1 MQFSQRFLIY
11 KDQQEDDEE
20 YEAKE
25 DKEHQAHGIREHVYV
40 KMSRNH
46 GFQYSHI
53 NKLLKDD
60 EKYIKQF
67 AFDNNIPS
75 EILHIIL
82 SILNKNHIAHQEWT
96 CKIGEK
102 LNMDPILI
110 EIIINMCFASKCFSL
125 NRYLQII
132 SNYLLN
138 KYLRKDNEENEI
150 IKMYYIDIIQE
161 NYPNFLKSLIHLE
174 SKGMSEVLTS
184 FTYINSEILQRIKLI
199 PQTTIPNEE
208 PKRQNEFRDLNE
220 DDMFLEENPIKKSP
234 KFTNQLK
241 NTGIKANLAA
251 ILELLKITY
260 DKNLSPEDVIK
271 GQKALLHILYTAS
284 NFNLPMQEFFN
295 GIFFDTDLTLDKNEQ
310 NKYYKIINDIS
321 KKLATEPLYLYLI
334 FQNSNL
340 QYQHTKISKE
350 FSKLLNENNI
360 HFPIDFILNLRS
372 LFCEDLSEQ
381 MIESAMKEHKLSR
394 KSREL
399 AQNLILISEHKTTP
413 KIIENMYKNRP
424 GTLKEPKMPN
434 LFFGYEFTEHF
445 SFALFLFDE
454 YQYDKYRENR
464 NEDRE
469 KIELSP
475 QTKMQFQIALVILI
489 FIYIYNMFKLR
500 HTKNYEEAIEIME
513 ELGMPYPY
521 VYLFIKGLIHFDLIS
536 DILDQELIDYKAM
549 TSMDLE
555 EYYNNGHYKEL
566 LLPCDHI
573 FHAEYAE
580 GEESMKYNNLKVEK
594 PSYGYH
600 AYDTYIDHTIE
611 KEGKTLNFEYIHY
624 FTQLCVLRSPSSTF
638 SEKQMFLKTKSLL
651 DPLM

>member
-1 MQFSQRFLIY
+1 MSMKAMQFSQRFLIY
-11 KDQQEDDEE
+11 KDQQEDEEEDEE
-20 YEAKE
+20 KE
-25 DKEHQAHGIREHVYV
+25 DKEHQAHKIREHVCV

-46 GFQYSHI
+46 GFKYSHI

-60 EKYIKQF
+60 KKYIKQF
-67 AFDNNIPS
+67 AFDYNIPS

-82 SILNKNHIAHQEWT
+82 SILSKNHKAHQKWT
-96 CKIGEK
+96 FKIGEK

-110 EIIINMCFASKCFSL
+110 EIIINMCFASKFFSL
-125 NRYLQII
+125 NRFLQII

-220 DDMFLEENPIKKSP
+220 DDMLLEEKRNLKSP
-234 KFTNQLK
+234 KFSNQLK

-260 DKNLSPEDVIK
+260 DKNLSLKDVRK
-271 GQKALLHILYTAS
+271 GQKALLHIFYTAS
-284 NFNLPMQEFFN
+284 NFTLPMQEFFN

-310 NKYYKIINDIS
+310 YKYYKIINDIS

-334 FQNSNL
+334 FQNPNL
-340 QYQHTKISKE
+340 QYQHTKISNE
-350 FSKLLNENNI
+350 FSKLLKENNI
-360 HFPIDFILNLRS
+360 RFSIDFILKLRS

-381 MIESAMKEHKLSR
+381 MIESGMKEHTLAR
-394 KSREL
+394 KACEMT
-399 AQNLILISEHKTTP
+399 QNYILISEHKSTP
-413 KIIENMYKNRP
+413 KIIENMYKNRL
-424 GTLKEPKMPN
+424 GNLKEPKMPN

-454 YQYDKYRENR
+454 YQYGKGSQY
-464 NEDRE
+464 EDRE

-475 QTKMQFQIALVILI
+475 QTKMQFQIALVI
-489 FIYIYNMFKLR
+489 FIYIY
-500 HTKNYEEAIEIME
+500 I
-513 ELGMPYPY
+513 
-521 VYLFIKGLIHFDLIS
+521 
-536 DILDQELIDYKAM
+536 
-549 TSMDLE
+549 
-555 EYYNNGHYKEL
+555 
-566 LLPCDHI
+566 
-573 FHAEYAE
+573 
-580 GEESMKYNNLKVEK
+580 
-594 PSYGYH
+594 
-600 AYDTYIDHTIE
+600 YI
-611 KEGKTLNFEYIHY
+611 
-624 FTQLCVLRSPSSTF
+624 
-638 SEKQMFLKTKSLL
+638 
-651 DPLM
+651 